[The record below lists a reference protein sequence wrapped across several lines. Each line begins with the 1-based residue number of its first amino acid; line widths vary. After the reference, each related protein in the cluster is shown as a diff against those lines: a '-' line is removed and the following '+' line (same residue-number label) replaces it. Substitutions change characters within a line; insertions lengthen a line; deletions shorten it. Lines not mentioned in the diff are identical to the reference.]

1 MSGNNASAETV
12 AGFSVG
18 FIGLG
23 GMGRGVVKNM
33 LAGGAAVSVHD
44 LDPEAVALAVSQGA
58 KAEPDLAAMAA
69 SVDVLGI
76 CITTAEAV
84 QKLALGPDGL
94 LSRMKKGAVFLDH
107 TTVSPDHVDKMRE
120 ACAACSVAYCE
131 APMTRTPVHADRG
144 EVNILF
150 GGTEALLERL
160 RPLFETYAE
169 NIFHV
174 GPAGWISTAR
184 LP

>member
-1 MSGNNASAETV
+1 MPRGGCRDGGLSGARAANALRTCSGDGSSSWAE
-12 AGFSVG
+12 
-18 FIGLG
+18 
-23 GMGRGVVKNM
+23 
-33 LAGGAAVSVHD
+33 
-44 LDPEAVALAVSQGA
+44 
-58 KAEPDLAAMAA
+58 MAA
-69 SVDVLGI
+69 GADVLGI

-94 LSRMKKGAVFLDH
+94 LSHMREGAVFLDH
-107 TTVSPDHVDKMRE
+107 TTVSPDHVDRMRE
-120 ACAACSVAYCE
+120 ACAALNIAYCE

-150 GGTEALLERL
+150 GGSEDLLERL

-174 GPAGWISTAR
+174 GPAGHAIRSGPR
-184 LP
+184 SQPPSSV